1 MKAIVAAFNQEKA
14 LVGAFSVITNLR
26 MQLFEALTQTRGPAR
41 GCPGVPVLLAVDPAP
56 GEGVGVLVGVGDG
69 PLAPELVPVAPG
81 VGLVRQPVPGQR
93 CQRTIAKLY
102 ISWRRPLI

>member
-1 MKAIVAAFNQEKA
+1 M
-14 LVGAFSVITNLR
+14 
-26 MQLFEALTQTRGPAR
+26 
-41 GCPGVPVLLAVDPAP
+41 LLAVDPAP

-93 CQRTIAKLY
+93 CQRTFAKFAVHGEGFPNQES
-102 ISWRRPLI
+102 I